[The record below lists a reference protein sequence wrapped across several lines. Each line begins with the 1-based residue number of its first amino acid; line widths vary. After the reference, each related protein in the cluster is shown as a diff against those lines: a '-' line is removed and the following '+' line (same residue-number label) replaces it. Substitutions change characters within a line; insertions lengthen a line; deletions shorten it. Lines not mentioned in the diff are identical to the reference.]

1 MILIVGGAFQGKLDY
16 ACRLTGYK
24 KEDFLDGG
32 TCLED
37 AAFGAKGIRHFH
49 EYIKNRMKEGR
60 DCQELAEKLLMEN
73 PDVVIITNELGY
85 GIVPLDPFDRNWRE
99 TVGRVCTGLAKGAER
114 VDRVVCGLGMVL
126 KLEQLPG

>member
-32 TCLED
+32 TCLEE

-49 EYIKNRMKEGR
+49 EYIKNRMKGESACRERIANSRMRLFANAGR
-60 DCQELAEKLLMEN
+60 CCL
-73 PDVVIITNELGY
+73 
-85 GIVPLDPFDRNWRE
+85 
-99 TVGRVCTGLAKGAER
+99 
-114 VDRVVCGLGMVL
+114 
-126 KLEQLPG
+126 